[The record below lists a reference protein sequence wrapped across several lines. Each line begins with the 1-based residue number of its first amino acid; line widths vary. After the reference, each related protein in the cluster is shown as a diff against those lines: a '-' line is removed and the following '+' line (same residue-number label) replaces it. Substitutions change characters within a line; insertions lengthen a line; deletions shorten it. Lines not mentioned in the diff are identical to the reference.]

1 VRVITRSQL
10 AGLDTHIVGP
20 NDATLTVVLM
30 HGFGAPGDDLV
41 ALADPRFGFGMPGV
55 RFVFPEAPIEL
66 GGLYGDARAWWRLDL
81 QRLEMGLRTGQV
93 RDFLSEIPDGIEP
106 ARTKM
111 IDLLD
116 IVQKTYAVSDDRL
129 VLGGFSQ
136 GAMLTMDVAVHRPG
150 TLAGLVLMSGTLI
163 AEKIWQPKLGTLS
176 GVPVFQSHGR
186 QDPLLPFS
194 IAEVLRDRL
203 IAAGAVHEWH
213 PFDGGHAIPP
223 PVLSAGAAFL
233 KARRG

>member
-1 VRVITRSQL
+1 MIKQF
-10 AGLDTHIVGP
+10 AGLDTYVVGAD
-20 NDATLTVVLM
+20 DATLTVVLM

-55 RFVFPEAPIEL
+55 RFVFPAAPIEL
-66 GGLYGDARAWWRLDL
+66 GGLYGDSRAWWRLDL
-81 QRLEMGLRTGQV
+81 ERLEQGLRTGQV
-93 RDFLSEIPDGIEP
+93 RDFLSEIPEGLEG
-106 ARTKM
+106 ARAK
-111 IDLLD
+111 IKELLA
-116 IVQKTYAVSDDRL
+116 IVQETYGVADDRL

-136 GAMLTMDVAVHRPG
+136 GAMLTMDLAVDRG
-150 TLAGLVLMSGTLI
+150 GKLAGLLLLSGTMI
-163 AEKIWQPKLGTLS
+163 AEKIWQPKLGALS
-176 GVPVFQSHGR
+176 GMPVFQSHGR

-194 IAEVLRDRL
+194 VAEQLRDRL
-203 IAAGAVHEWH
+203 IAAGAKHEWH